1 MAAKIKQIDQYIA
14 KSADFAKP
22 IMTHMRD
29 LIHKA
34 CPDVEEK
41 IKWGMPSFEYK
52 GPMCGFAAF
61 KQHAS
66 FGFWKA
72 AIMKDK
78 DILLNDETR
87 GSMGHLGKITSLKD
101 LPNDKTLTRWIKEA
115 MKLNEDGIKVPK
127 SKPKH
132 PKKEL
137 TAPGYMIKEI
147 NRDKAAKQMWAN
159 FSPSHKREYIE
170 WITEAKSEETR
181 EKRMVK
187 MMEWLNEG
195 KSRNWKY
202 QTKK

>member
-1 MAAKIKQIDQYIA
+1 MGVRIKQIDQYIT
-14 KSADFAKP
+14 KSAGFAKA
-22 IMTHMRD
+22 IMLHLRE
-29 LIHKA
+29 LIHNT

-41 IKWGMPSFEYK
+41 IKWGMPSFDYK

-87 GSMGHLGKITSLKD
+87 GSMGHLGRITDIKD
-101 LPNDKTLTRWIKEA
+101 LPPDKTLAKWIKEA
-115 MKLNEDGIKVPK
+115 MKLNDEGIKVPR

-137 TAPGYMIKEI
+137 IAPDYLLKEI
-147 NRDKAAKQMWAN
+147 NRDKKAKSIWEN
-159 FSPSHKREYIE
+159 FAPSHKREYIE
-170 WITEAKSEETR
+170 WITDAKTEETR
-181 EKRMVK
+181 DKRMAQ
-187 MMEWLNEG
+187 MMEWLIEG